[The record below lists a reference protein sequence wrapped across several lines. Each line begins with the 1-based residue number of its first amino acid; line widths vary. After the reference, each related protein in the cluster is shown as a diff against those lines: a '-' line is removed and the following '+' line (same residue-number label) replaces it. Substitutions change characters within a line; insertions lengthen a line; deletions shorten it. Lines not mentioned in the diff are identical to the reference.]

1 MSEAERERATAG
13 GEPSEVLEPPGEMG
27 ERAVAMAA
35 FCPVRLGLPPPR
47 CSRCSSSDSVIG
59 GEEMTDLGE
68 AGVAWA
74 AGDSRRRWVRWG

>member
-1 MSEAERERATAG
+1 
-13 GEPSEVLEPPGEMG
+13 
-27 ERAVAMAA
+27 VAMAA

-68 AGVAWA
+68 AWVAWA